1 NVKRMVHSQVWL
13 KVDFRNYLPVF
24 ITVLIPGKEGI
35 SRNEIGSV
43 PEDILTVA
51 TNKKQWVRVLRTEA
65 WHYYNKE
72 FYKRRLYEA
81 LIEEKKKKLGP
92 RILNANLFGPNFTTD
107 PSKAFIDTERIYHP
121 KWELNN

>member
-1 NVKRMVHSQVWL
+1 MNIYIFS
-13 KVDFRNYLPVF
+13 FFFFY
-24 ITVLIPGKEGI
+24 ILIINSIHGQIEYPHLSKFD
-35 SRNEIGSV
+35 R
-43 PEDILTVA
+43 
-51 TNKKQWVRVLRTEA
+51 QWVRVLRTEA